1 MKDQAGPVAS
11 EFLAKGVEAGTVV
24 ATGSRVLGAG
34 AGALTNWVIGK
45 TFSSMAAEFSVD
57 VEAQLLENVRASRDY
72 ASTDDTAAAEI
83 LDDLLATPESE
94 AVLQQGFWYRMQL
107 IDTAVHPALT
117 LLVADYATERIGPD
131 NFFRQAGR
139 LLSNLRRA
147 ELVALRMVFE
157 QYLDLLQPG
166 LTGAGVYSDRAGGF
180 VGQPGINQQHD
191 TPLMDHGNAIAQIV
205 GRCQVVGDKQKDH
218 IKFFPDIGEQLE
230 QLDGDG
236 CIQHGG
242 GLICHDEVR
251 IQHNGPCHRNPLAL
265 ATGKLVGIPVII
277 VLPRG

>member
-191 TPLMDHGNAIAQIV
+191 TPLMD
-205 GRCQVVGDKQKDH
+205 
-218 IKFFPDIGEQLE
+218 L
-230 QLDGDG
+230 QLDAF
-236 CIQHGG
+236 
-242 GLICHDEVR
+242 V
-251 IQHNGPCHRNPLAL
+251 AL
-265 ATGKLVGIPVII
+265 AHSLKEARLGADPVFGTIGGVDPTTMVRFTSEHLATLKRLRRYVLVPPARPLGSEV
-277 VLPRG
+277 VE